1 MVARRHDA
9 LKQAFDFD
17 AVLRTDSKPSS
28 DTIAADAIWLAE
40 VQNLHVEHAI
50 ERTKPSANAFPAY
63 AKRRRIPDFDLVA
76 EAVQIRLDR
85 PRAFRRAV
93 FVCQVDVSAQSGQ
106 HAGLALTYRL
116 AAFKASVWQAK
127 CFLPLL
133 QTRARA
139 VRQPLLTGVLDKI
152 VVFPQYAGPGAQP
165 PHKADIIARLSDSL
179 IKVINAAGRSNPK
192 LATLS
197 VAMDVLKELSQFI
210 QIHYPKQHAGYID
223 ILERFG
229 QEVAK
234 KHS

>member
-1 MVARRHDA
+1 M
-9 LKQAFDFD
+9 
-17 AVLRTDSKPSS
+17 
-28 DTIAADAIWLAE
+28 
-40 VQNLHVEHAI
+40 
-50 ERTKPSANAFPAY
+50 
-63 AKRRRIPDFDLVA
+63 
-76 EAVQIRLDR
+76 
-85 PRAFRRAV
+85 
-93 FVCQVDVSAQSGQ
+93 
-106 HAGLALTYRL
+106 
-116 AAFKASVWQAK
+116 
-127 CFLPLL
+127 
-133 QTRARA
+133 
-139 VRQPLLTGVLDKI
+139 RQPLLTGVLDKI